1 MTAWSE
7 WETLRRQVV
16 AAGWILDKDGARLRG
31 ADVSAVQALQQ
42 QPGNPGSAGDEGRS
56 ISAHLKTDGLYF
68 FLNLPDG
75 RYKLRGC
82 NAQGAPTEEKA
93 IHVRRQSNEKPDLQ
107 RVDLELSGRPK
118 REGL

>member
-1 MTAWSE
+1 MIAWSD
-7 WETLRRQVV
+7 WEILRRQVI

-42 QPGNPGSAGDEGRS
+42 KTGNLGSAGDEGRS
-56 ISAHLKTDGLYF
+56 ISAHKKSDGLYF

-75 RYKLRGC
+75 RYKLRGYS
-82 NAQGAPTEEKA
+82 AQGAPTEEKV
-93 IHVRRQSNEKPDLQ
+93 IRVHRQSNEKPDLQ
-107 RVDLELSGRPK
+107 RVDLELSGKPR